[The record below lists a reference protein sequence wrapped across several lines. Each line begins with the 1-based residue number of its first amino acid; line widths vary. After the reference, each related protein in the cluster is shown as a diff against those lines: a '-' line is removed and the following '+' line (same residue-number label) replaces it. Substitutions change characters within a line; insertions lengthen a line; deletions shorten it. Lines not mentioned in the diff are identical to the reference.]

1 MSVATMDKLKTKFLA
16 KINKR
21 TGRGMSE
28 NTANQYLKYLRNIHG
43 GDFKTLTWLKDT
55 DKILDKINEK
65 YSPSTRASAVN
76 AVFVACEVTSGYS
89 KYAKLY
95 QSRFQELIKPIN
107 AQRNSGEKTE
117 KQEDYWISWDDII
130 KRRDELE
137 GVEKVLLSLYTMLPP
152 RRAKDYGDMKINSHT
167 GNSFDI
173 KNKQFIFRDY
183 KTEKVYGEQKID
195 VPADLYSVLMN
206 YLDGR
211 TSGDLLPFNTPNLTK
226 KLQKIF
232 KPKKISVNALRHIYD
247 THHFG
252 ETQTAMTNAAN
263 VMAHSTNQQRQY
275 IKNKNNK

>member
-1 MSVATMDKLKTKFLA
+1 MSVATMDKLKSKFLA

-28 NTANQYLKYLRNIHG
+28 TTANQYIKYLRNIHG

-55 DKILDKINEK
+55 DKILERINEK

-76 AVFVACEVTSGYS
+76 SCFVACEVTSGYS

-107 AQRNSGEKTE
+107 QQRNSGEKTE
-117 KQEDYWISWDDII
+117 KQEDYWISWEDII

-152 RRAKDYGDMKINSHT
+152 RRAKDYGDMKINSST

-173 KNKQFIFRDY
+173 KNKQFIFRNY

-247 THHFG
+247 THFLKDASDLLN
-252 ETQTAMTNAAN
+252 TTAN
-263 VMAHSTNQQRQY
+263 VMAHSTNVQQSY
-275 IKNKNNK
+275 IKKK

>member
-1 MSVATMDKLKTKFLA
+1 MSVATMDKLKSKFLA

-43 GDFKTLTWLKDT
+43 GDFKTLSWLKDT
-55 DKILDKINEK
+55 EKILEKINEK

-76 AVFVACEVTSGYS
+76 ACFVACEVSSGYS
-89 KYAKLY
+89 KQAKHY
-95 QSRFQELIKPIN
+95 QSLFQELIKPIN
-107 AQRNSGEKTE
+107 KQRNSGEKTE

-130 KRRDELE
+130 KRRNELE
-137 GVEKVLLSLYTMLPP
+137 GTDKVLLSLYTMMPP
-152 RRAKDYGDMKINSHT
+152 RRAKDYGDMSVNSET

-173 KNKQFIFRDY
+173 ENKQFIFRNY
-183 KTEKVYGEQKID
+183 KTKNIYGDQKID
-195 VPADLYSVLMN
+195 VPADLYKVIMD

-211 TSGDLLPFNTPNLTK
+211 TTGKLLPFTTPNLTK

-252 ETQTAMTNAAN
+252 EAQQQMTNAAN
-263 VMAHSTNQQRQY
+263 VMAHSTNQQKQY
-275 IKNKNNK
+275 IKK

>member
-1 MSVATMDKLKTKFLA
+1 MDKLKSKFLA

-43 GDFKTLTWLKDT
+43 GDFKTLSWLKDT
-55 DKILDKINEK
+55 EKILEKINEK

-76 AVFVACEVTSGYS
+76 ACFVACEVSSGYS
-89 KYAKLY
+89 KQAKHY
-95 QSRFQELIKPIN
+95 QSLFQELIKPIN
-107 AQRNSGEKTE
+107 KQRNSGEKTE

-130 KRRDELE
+130 KRRNELE
-137 GVEKVLLSLYTMLPP
+137 GTDKVLLSLYTMMPP
-152 RRAKDYGDMKINSHT
+152 RRAKDYGDMSVNSET

-173 KNKQFIFRDY
+173 ENKQFIFRNY
-183 KTEKVYGEQKID
+183 KTKNIYGDQKID
-195 VPADLYSVLMN
+195 VPADLYKVIMD

-211 TSGDLLPFNTPNLTK
+211 TTGKLLPFTTPNLTK

-252 ETQTAMTNAAN
+252 EAQQQMTNAAN
-263 VMAHSTNQQRQY
+263 VMAHSTNQQKQY
-275 IKNKNNK
+275 IKK